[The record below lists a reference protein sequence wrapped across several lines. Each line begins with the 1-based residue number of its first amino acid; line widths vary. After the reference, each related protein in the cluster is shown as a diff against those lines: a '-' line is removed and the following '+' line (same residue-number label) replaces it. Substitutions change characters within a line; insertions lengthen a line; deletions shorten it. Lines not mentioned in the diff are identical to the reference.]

1 MNITKEFIYFQ
12 VKDLKYRKPN
22 HPFKFVGQ
30 SEICKTNKKF
40 DKKKFKRLINGKSIM
55 PYDQIT
61 SWKYL
66 IETENIPPR
75 EHYYNKLNYN
85 ELSLEDYKNVK
96 KFFKVFGT
104 FFIQLLY
111 I

>member
-40 DKKKFKRLINGKSIM
+40 DKKKL
-55 PYDQIT
+55 
-61 SWKYL
+61 
-66 IETENIPPR
+66 
-75 EHYYNKLNYN
+75 
-85 ELSLEDYKNVK
+85 
-96 KFFKVFGT
+96 
-104 FFIQLLY
+104 
-111 I
+111 